1 MNQTSILNS
10 NYKTADEGWIYC
22 ICNFR
27 DREQVKIGM
36 TLNMERR
43 LDEAN
48 NSFVSEGFYIVIAK
62 FVTSPYRKEQVIH
75 QIFHEHRVNPKRE
88 FFSVLQRGVFKKI
101 LQVFDLL
108 DGRVHPLSKKSLTY
122 RNYSLN
128 SSNNETNSVVP
139 DEPVGD
145 TTTTTSSPVVT
156 KFAEEL
162 KIHNTQRF
170 KDVFLR
176 EFKLTNSDNDKTRL
190 DTIEQIMK
198 LNDVHGDVV
207 VHMQG
212 LQKFP
217 VLTKNGHVYTGVVR
231 KTRLTSVSFAD
242 FEYDPYDGL

>member
-1 MNQTSILNS
+1 MNSSNL
-10 NYKTADEGWIYC
+10 NYKTAEEGWIYC

-62 FVTSPYRKEQVIH
+62 FVKDPYRKEQVIH
-75 QIFHEHRVNPKRE
+75 QIFAEQRVNPKRE
-88 FFSVLQRGVFKKI
+88 FFNVLQRGVFEKI
-101 LQVFDLL
+101 LQVFELI
-108 DGRVHPLSKKSLTY
+108 DGRVHPLSKRSLTY
-122 RNYSLN
+122 RKYNSNTDSL
-128 SSNNETNSVVP
+128 VVQ
-139 DEPVGD
+139 
-145 TTTTTSSPVVT
+145 TTTTNEVPVPVT
-156 KFAEEL
+156 PVSKFSDEFKL
-162 KIHNTQRF
+162 FNTQRF
-170 KDVFLR
+170 KDVFQR
-176 EFKLTNSDNDKTRL
+176 EFQLTNSDNDKTRL
-190 DTIEQIMK
+190 DNIEQIMK

-217 VLTKNGHVYTGVVR
+217 VLTKNGHVYTGVIK
-231 KTRLTSVSFAD
+231 KTRVSFSD

>member
-1 MNQTSILNS
+1 MNQTNVNNT

-43 LDEAN
+43 LEEAN

-62 FVTSPYRKEQVIH
+62 FVKEPYRKEQVIH
-75 QIFHEHRVNPKRE
+75 QIFAEHRVNPKRE

-101 LQVFDLL
+101 MQVFDLL
-108 DGRVHPLSKKSLTY
+108 DGRVHPLSKRSLTY
-122 RNYSLN
+122 RNYST
-128 SSNNETNSVVP
+128 ESVLVQ
-139 DEPVGD
+139 
-145 TTTTTSSPVVT
+145 TTTTNDVPVNNNPVS
-156 KFAEEL
+156 KFSDEFKL
-162 KIHNTQRF
+162 FNTQRF
-170 KDVFLR
+170 KDVFQR
-176 EFKLTNSDNDKTRL
+176 EFQLTNSGNDKTRL
-190 DTIEQIMK
+190 DIIEQIMK
-198 LNDVHGDVV
+198 INDVHGDVV

-217 VLTKNGHVYTGVVR
+217 VLTKNGHVYTGVVK
-231 KTRLTSVSFAD
+231 KTRVSFSD

>member
-1 MNQTSILNS
+1 MNNV
-10 NYKTADEGWIYC
+10 NYKTAEEGWIYC

-62 FVTSPYRKEQVIH
+62 FVKEPYRKEQVIH

-88 FFSVLQRGVFKKI
+88 FFNVLQRGVFKKI
-101 LQVFDLL
+101 LQVFELL
-108 DGRVHPLSKKSLTY
+108 DGRVHPLSKRSLTY
-122 RNYSLN
+122 RNYSSTSTIVN
-128 SSNNETNSVVP
+128 YNYVTHDHESSTHEEDESVTNSP
-139 DEPVGD
+139 I
-145 TTTTTSSPVVT
+145 VT
-156 KFAEEL
+156 KFSDDL
-162 KIHNTQRF
+162 KIYNTQRF

-190 DTIEQIMK
+190 DTIDQIMK
-198 LNDVHGDVV
+198 INDVHGDIV

-217 VLTKNGHVYTGVVR
+217 VLTKNGHVYTGVIKKSHV
-231 KTRLTSVSFAD
+231 TFSD
-242 FEYDPYDGL
+242 FEYDDN